1 MRISVWS
8 SDVCSSDLRAPCG
21 PGTATL
27 PFRTPAPQAQTENES
42 SDDRL
47 AFDER
52 RTPCFRRIASAR
64 KQESQAHA
72 PGFPLTGLPAGYC
85 LRAMLALASPLAVRA
100 VLTAFMYIS
109 YIWVIAVSIV

>member
-42 SDDRL
+42 TDDRL

-64 KQESQAHA
+64 KQESRTEERSV
-72 PGFPLTGLPAGYC
+72 GKGGGRTGRTRWSRNHKKRKLP
-85 LRAMLALASPLAVRA
+85 
-100 VLTAFMYIS
+100 TETN
-109 YIWVIAVSIV
+109 